1 MKLRSV
7 PINRLVTS
15 ADLSR
20 SRSSKVFEDHL
31 RSSIDEMGLAE
42 PLKVAEMP
50 SGDFLVIDGVMRLNA
65 LQTLREEDETRFTEV
80 PVYVVDRSKRFEIRY
95 QTDIYQDLLPSQLAG
110 LVEHLH
116 QAESIKKTDIARYIG
131 VAPSTVRNY
140 TGLWRLMRRGG
151 LFSKVVE
158 IMDVGVLPASNPYA
172 WLRLTEDGLRL
183 VLETEFTDGK
193 EAEAWIDNRVARA
206 RRGDV
211 ARYQLKFVEAV
222 TNSLPPECYREGEEV
237 RTLKRE
243 LGLRRASRHQSKQ
256 TVFDATDAITNLERV
271 SAESTE
277 PVLRLAAD
285 ALATYLR

>member
-7 PINRLVTS
+7 PISRLVTS

-42 PLKVAEMP
+42 PLKVAETP

-65 LQTLREEDETRFTEV
+65 LRALHEEDETRFTEV

-116 QAESIKKTDIARYIG
+116 QTESIKKTDIARYIG

-140 TGLWRLMRRGG
+140 TGLWRLMHRGG
-151 LFSKVVE
+151 LFSRVVE
-158 IMDVGVLPASNPYA
+158 LMDVGVLPASNPYA

-193 EAEAWIDNRVARA
+193 AAEAWIDNRVARG
-206 RRGDV
+206 RLGDV

-243 LGLRRASRHQSKQ
+243 LGLRRASRHQPKQ
-256 TVFDATDAITNLERV
+256 TVFDPTDAILNLERV

-277 PVLRLAAD
+277 PVLRVAAD
-285 ALATYLR
+285 ALAAYLR